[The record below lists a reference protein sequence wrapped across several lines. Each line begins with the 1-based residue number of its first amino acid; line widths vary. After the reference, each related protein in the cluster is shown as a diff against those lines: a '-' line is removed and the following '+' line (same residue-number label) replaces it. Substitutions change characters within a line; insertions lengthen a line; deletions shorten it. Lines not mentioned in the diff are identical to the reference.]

1 MAKFRRH
8 EVIQKVYDTG
18 LMPLFYE
25 SDVNKAKELLKAC
38 YDGGART
45 VEMTNRGDFAHEVY
59 AELMKFARR
68 ELPELA
74 LGVGT
79 IEDTGTA
86 ALYIQMGCDF
96 IVTPMFHEDV
106 ARTCNRRQIG
116 WFSGC
121 ATLTEISKA
130 QEFGAEIIKLF
141 PGDGLGPQFVK
152 GALGPMPWSR
162 ILPTGGVEPTYESI
176 KSWFEAGVVAVGM
189 GSKLFPKGATPAEI
203 EEKVRFCIETIKS
216 FKK

>member
-1 MAKFRRH
+1 MAKFKRH
-8 EVIQKVYDTG
+8 EVYQKVYDTG

-25 SDVNKAKELLKAC
+25 SDVEKAKMLLKAC

-59 AELMKFARR
+59 AELMKFARK

-79 IEDTGTA
+79 IVDTGTLA
-86 ALYIQMGCDF
+86 MYLQMGADF
-96 IVTPMFHEDV
+96 VVTPMFYEDV
-106 ARTCNRRQIG
+106 ARVCNRRQIG

-130 QEFGAEIIKLF
+130 QEMGAEIVKLF
-141 PGDGLGPQFVK
+141 PGDGLGPNFVK

-162 ILPTGGVEPTYESI
+162 LLPTGGVEPTYESI
-176 KSWFEAGVVAVGM
+176 KSWFDAGVVAVGL
-189 GSKLFPKGATPAEI
+189 GSKLFPKGAKPAEI
-203 EEKVRFCIETIKS
+203 EEKIRFCIDTIKS
-216 FKK
+216 LKN